1 MAICLDIQPYCD
13 ECFDFEPDVVKPE
26 RVFTRND
33 VHYGEI
39 NSLVSN
45 TIVRCKYR
53 NRCGAIKR
61 YLERGQKS
69 EGDKV

>member
-1 MAICLDIQPYCD
+1 MAICLDIQPYCN

-26 RVFTRND
+26 RAFTNND
-33 VHYGEI
+33 VYMI
-39 NSLVSN
+39 TN
-45 TIVRCKYR
+45 TIVRCEYR
-53 NRCGAIKR
+53 NRCSAIKR

>member
-1 MAICLDIQPYCD
+1 MAICLDIRPYCD

-26 RVFTRND
+26 RVFTNND
-33 VHYGEI
+33 VYM
-39 NSLVSN
+39 VTN

-53 NRCGAIKR
+53 NRCSTIKR